1 MKYLFNFLMMF
12 IAYNAFA
19 QSGKN
24 EKIKNIVTF
33 PNGDEAITIIENS
46 ERNVIQL
53 ITTDDYNRYEM
64 LDLSNHE
71 AAHRATKKRG
81 LMSGDAKDQ
90 FGGNYMVGKNERE
103 PTVESENEE
112 EETSGA

>member
-53 ITTDDYNRYEM
+53 TTTDDYNRYEM

-71 AAHRATKKRG
+71 AAHRTTKKGDSLAR
-81 LMSGDAKDQ
+81 MPKISSG
-90 FGGNYMVGKNERE
+90 G
-103 PTVESENEE
+103 TIW
-112 EETSGA
+112 